1 MFRMCYSLVLVVK
14 SNLLTVRQLSQLRMT
29 IIKIKIKI
37 NRLFQPHLSDLL
49 ESELIG
55 GELIGEAGGPCC
67 KLLGHVPH
75 PIRKL
80 KITKKM
86 TMMLKS
92 GRKSLTKLH
101 TNNTSKTDVAP

>member
-1 MFRMCYSLVLVVK
+1 MFRIFYSLVLMVK
-14 SNLLTVRQLSQLRMT
+14 SNLLTVRQLSQLRMMS
-29 IIKIKIKI
+29 IKSKIKI
-37 NRLFQPHLSDLL
+37 NRHFQPHLSDLL

-55 GELIGEAGGPCC
+55 GELIGETGGPCC

-92 GRKSLTKLH
+92 GRKSLTKLQ
-101 TNNTSKTDVAP
+101 TNNTSKINVAL